1 MPPVLSGARSRR
13 SESHHVYD
21 FMRSGE
27 TAAQVLIINSSTV
40 Y

>member
-13 SESHHVYD
+13 GEKHHVHD

-27 TAAQVLIINSSTV
+27 TAAQVLIIDSSAV